1 MTISSLGNNVA
12 NTAGSVSFQC
22 PKCQQ
27 TTILRTRNERE
38 IASKYVCSSCGF
50 VGPN

>member
-1 MTISSLGNNVA
+1 MVNSTLGSNVA
-12 NTAGSVSFQC
+12 NTAGSVTFLC

-27 TTILRTRNERE
+27 TTIARARNERE
-38 IASKYVCSSCGF
+38 IAAKYTCDCGF